1 MFQIR
6 SIIICVL
13 YILPAFEPII
23 SEYFWRGTNHI
34 YQRIPVSKC
43 IYANNKK
50 NDCKNL
56 SQDKECGIA
65 VRGIVD
71 PVHLFLFLATK
82 SPLQLS
88 YQQWLHH
95 PLHRKASLNLMQMKL
110 LLLSTIKKTNTTN
123 STKQRIE
130 KLNSW
135 LKDNKNVNNI

>member
-1 MFQIR
+1 MYFIFCPHLNQSFLNI
-6 SIIICVL
+6 SEE
-13 YILPAFEPII
+13 EPITST
-23 SEYFWRGTNHI
+23 SESPY
-34 YQRIPVSKC
+34 PSVSTQ
-43 IYANNKK
+43 IIK

-65 VRGIVD
+65 VSYLVD

-110 LLLSTIKKTNTTN
+110 LLLSTIKKTTSTTN